1 MARTRSAKPTPASKK
16 DSSDSKPASSR
27 FPLPPPSES
36 ASKLFILPS
45 KATSEARIVTL
56 PNPRHARPSR
66 YLVCPETGI
75 YEFTKVA
82 APKTTPRSWL
92 IEPTSTTTEEGA
104 EKAGKQSEAETSTGQ
119 ELYMATAIDPLFL
132 CLPAL
137 AKKKASKGS
146 DEQKR
151 MFLTSDDHF
160 EKLPE
165 ESSHLSEILRWPNIR
180 SLIETRMGAICDTVE
195 AGDETVFRLNEKK
208 LVDVILNKAKRM
220 SNGGLPLSMDEKFV
234 KKALE
239 APILAQKREMKGGEL
254 VTGDPKLNS
263 QGSTPRTESTESQS
277 TVASNDT
284 VASSGSQPLT
294 AATSFSEDEIT
305 ADDIVSAMEASLEV
319 IQLQR
324 LRVAF
329 NFICSNYVAPTLA
342 VQLEKSLST
351 ADASLTNFAPL
362 DEYLLKLSK
371 LRADAV
377 ASRSA
382 GDYSRKHDRDEEEDE
397 ARAEKKRKLEEEKK
411 KKATESRGIR
421 ELKKV
426 NTKGMKKMSDFFK
439 KK

>member
-1 MARTRSAKPTPASKK
+1 MARTRSTKPAPASKK

-27 FPLPPPSES
+27 FPLPTPSES
-36 ASKLFILPS
+36 PSKLFILPS

-56 PNPRHARPSR
+56 PNPRHARPAR

-75 YEFTKVA
+75 YEFTKIA

-92 IEPTSTTTEEGA
+92 IEPTSTATEEVA
-104 EKAGKQSEAETSTGQ
+104 EKAGRQAEAETSTGQ

-132 CLPAL
+132 FLPAL
-137 AKKKASKGS
+137 AEKKVSKGS
-146 DEQKR
+146 DEQER

-165 ESSHLSEILRWPNIR
+165 ESSHLSEILRWPKTR
-180 SLIETRMGAICDTVE
+180 ALIETRMGAICDTVE

-208 LVDVILNKAKRM
+208 LVDVILGKAKRM
-220 SNGGLPLSMDEKFV
+220 SNRGLPLSMDEKFV

-239 APILAQKREMKGGEL
+239 APILVQKREMKGGEL
-254 VTGDPKLNS
+254 VTGDSKLNS
-263 QGSTPRTESTESQS
+263 QVSTPRTECTESQS
-277 TVASNDT
+277 TVTSNDT
-284 VASSGSQPLT
+284 VASSGSQPST
-294 AATSFSEDEIT
+294 AATSFSEEQIT
-305 ADDIVSAMEASLEV
+305 ADNIVSAMEASPEV
-319 IQLQR
+319 TQLQR

-329 NFICSNYVAPTLA
+329 NFICSNYIAPTLA
-342 VQLEKSLST
+342 TQLEKSLST
-351 ADASLTNFAPL
+351 AGAPTNFAPL